1 MADVTAGAACHN
13 KVVWKCPE
21 DPRSGA
27 SRVDLLGEKINL
39 FSTLKTEYRKKL
51 IISMKVDN
59 DQPRTSRSRVMIE
72 RQVIL
77 KEYFRFIVTI
87 ASKIRCE
94 SIETSVP
101 WRDR

>member
-13 KVVWKCPE
+13 KVVRKCPE

-27 SRVDLLGEKINL
+27 SKVNFAVAKLNF

-72 RQVIL
+72 R
-77 KEYFRFIVTI
+77 
-87 ASKIRCE
+87 
-94 SIETSVP
+94 
-101 WRDR
+101 